1 MDSEIIMEYQHKEK
15 KIYINT
21 GMKKKIR
28 NKIQYYK
35 IKNKIYKNVQDSIL

>member
-35 IKNKIYKNVQDSIL
+35 IYKNVQDSIL